1 MHVLSQFCRVWTARR
16 SVPIEIL
23 LVNAVRSTTVYEKS
37 YFKRRLQQV
46 SDLKVTQG
54 EMVLF
59 DRLFYIALYWWS
71 VTTTSLSWTVSEI
84 PPLYQ
89 RISLPVTSFSYDN
102 NSETLWAAFALWF
115 ALKYNVVNMC
125 YSFRGTVQIEDM
137 TAKVVHIHW

>member
-71 VTTTSLSWTVSEI
+71 VTTTSLS
-84 PPLYQ
+84 
-89 RISLPVTSFSYDN
+89 
-102 NSETLWAAFALWF
+102 
-115 ALKYNVVNMC
+115 
-125 YSFRGTVQIEDM
+125 
-137 TAKVVHIHW
+137 